1 MRWGSGADLLEWDD
15 PLALQNSVELVCFYV
30 LDDVSCTRWP
40 ADLDAVDFGRG
51 AQTKVHAEITLRE
64 RLRHNCRGFEQPGKR
79 LLEYRFQCSDSCT
92 VVCNGTSFNRP
103 AGTATRGRPMRRRLP
118 SSLSSL
124 QSRSDRGQRKRA
136 GLRRTIVGAVT
147 SRETH
152 ARLHRRRS
160 GDFLASRRS
169 HCLLRTVSRNGNSS
183 TDPNLKLVQSED
195 ADSRD
200 SSSPVAARPYCW
212 CASGACRLERLATQQ
227 RATTKHL
234 GR

>member
-1 MRWGSGADLLEWDD
+1 MRFFLEDQLGAGYKYVVHRSGCGGRHVLL
-15 PLALQNSVELVCFYV
+15 
-30 LDDVSCTRWP
+30 
-40 ADLDAVDFGRG
+40 
-51 AQTKVHAEITLRE
+51 
-64 RLRHNCRGFEQPGKR
+64 LRHNCRGFEQPGKR

-124 QSRSDRGQRKRA
+124 QRRSDRGQRKRA

-152 ARLHRRRS
+152 ARLHRCRS

-169 HCLLRTVSRNGNSS
+169 HCVEDSQPKWPTLPTTQISNSCNPKTQIPEIRLPQSQHALTV
-183 TDPNLKLVQSED
+183 
-195 ADSRD
+195 
-200 SSSPVAARPYCW
+200 
-212 CASGACRLERLATQQ
+212 GAQAE
-227 RATTKHL
+227 HV
-234 GR
+234 G